1 MAVVKIL
8 ELVGSSD
15 NSWDDAVKNAL
26 ADASKTVEHI
36 VGIDVLGFKA
46 EVKDNKIANYKAHVK
61 IAFKVE
67 R

>member
-1 MAVVKIL
+1 MAIVKIL

-15 NSWDDAVKNAL
+15 KIWDDAVKNAL

-46 EVKDNKIANYKAHVK
+46 EVTDNKIANYKAHVK
-61 IAFKVE
+61 VAFSVE

>member
-1 MAVVKIL
+1 
-8 ELVGSSD
+8 
-15 NSWDDAVKNAL
+15 SWDDAVKNAL

-46 EVKDNKIANYKAHVK
+46 EVTDNKIANYKAHVK
-61 IAFKVE
+61 VAFSVE

>member
-1 MAVVKIL
+1 MTTVKIL

-46 EVKDNKIANYKAHVK
+46 EVADNKIANYKAHVK
-61 IAFKVE
+61 VAFTVE

>member
-1 MAVVKIL
+1 MTVVKIL
-8 ELVGSSD
+8 ELIGSSND
-15 NSWDDAVKNAL
+15 TWDDAVKNAL

-61 IAFKVE
+61 VAFTVE

>member
-1 MAVVKIL
+1 MTVVKIL

-46 EVKDNKIANYKAHVK
+46 EVTDNKIANYKAHVK
-61 IAFKVE
+61 VAFSVE

>member
-1 MAVVKIL
+1 MTIVKIL

-15 NSWDDAVKNAL
+15 KSWDDAVKNAL

-46 EVKDNKIANYKAHVK
+46 EVTDNKIANYKAHVK
-61 IAFKVE
+61 VAFSVE

>member
-1 MAVVKIL
+1 MTVVKIL

-15 NSWDDAVKNAL
+15 KSWDDAVKNAL

-46 EVKDNKIANYKAHVK
+46 EVTDNKIANYKAHVK
-61 IAFKVE
+61 VAFSVE

>member
-1 MAVVKIL
+1 MTVVKIL

-46 EVKDNKIANYKAHVK
+46 EVTDNKIANYKAHVK
-61 IAFKVE
+61 VAFTVE

>member
-1 MAVVKIL
+1 MAIVNIL

-15 NSWDDAVKNAL
+15 TSWDDAVKNAL

-46 EVKDNKIANYKAHVK
+46 EVTDNKIANYKAHVK
-61 IAFKVE
+61 VAFSVE

>member
-61 IAFKVE
+61 IAFTVE

>member
-1 MAVVKIL
+1 MAIVKIL

-46 EVKDNKIANYKAHVK
+46 EVTDNKIANYKAHVK
-61 IAFKVE
+61 IAFSVE

>member
-26 ADASKTVEHI
+26 TDASKTVEHI
-36 VGIDVLGFKA
+36 VGIDILGFKA
-46 EVKDNKIANYKAHVK
+46 EVKDNKITNYKAHVK
-61 IAFKVE
+61 VAFTVE

>member
-1 MAVVKIL
+1 MTVVKIL

-46 EVKDNKIANYKAHVK
+46 EVKDNEIANYKAHVK
-61 IAFKVE
+61 VAFTVE

>member
-1 MAVVKIL
+1 MAIVKIL

-36 VGIDVLGFKA
+36 V
-46 EVKDNKIANYKAHVK
+46 E
-61 IAFKVE
+61 
-67 R
+67 

>member
-1 MAVVKIL
+1 MAIVKIL
-8 ELVGSSD
+8 ELVGSSN

-26 ADASKTVEHI
+26 TEASKTVEHI

-46 EVKDNKIANYKAHVK
+46 EVTDNKITNYKAHVK
-61 IAFKVE
+61 VAFSVE